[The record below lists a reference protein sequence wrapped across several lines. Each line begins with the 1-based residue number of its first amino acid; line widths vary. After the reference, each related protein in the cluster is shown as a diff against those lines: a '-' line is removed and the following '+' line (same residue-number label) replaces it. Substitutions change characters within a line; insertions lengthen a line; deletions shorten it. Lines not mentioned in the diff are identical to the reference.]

1 MDSLKEHLHTKR
13 PTLSKSSLTTY
24 SSILKNLYIK
34 VFGSN
39 EIDLK
44 KFDETEKILA
54 FLKDVPPNKRKT
66 ILSSLVI
73 ITDKKPYRDLMLE
86 DVRDYNKEI
95 HKQEKT
101 PEQEASW
108 VSTNQ
113 VKDIWEALKK
123 DAELLYK
130 KKTLKP
136 ADLQQI
142 QSYIIISLLGGIFIP
157 PRRSKDYVDF
167 MIKDINKTDDNFLE
181 KNKMIFN
188 SYKTA
193 KTYGQQTI
201 EIPKQLQSILKKWIS
216 VNPTKSLLFDAN
228 MNPLSSVKLNQ
239 RLNKI
244 FDEKKV
250 SVNQLRHTYLTNKFG
265 HTIEQKNSVANTMSE
280 MGSSSNMLDTYVK
293 KDD

>member
-1 MDSLKEHLHTKR
+1 MESLKEHLHKQR
-13 PTLSKSSLTTY
+13 PSLSDSSITTY
-24 SSILKNLYIK
+24 SSILKNLFKKI
-34 VFGSN
+34 FGTG
-39 EIDLK
+39 EIEIK
-44 KFDETEKILA
+44 KFDDTDRVLA

-73 ITDKKPYRDLMLE
+73 ITDKKQYRDLMLE

-113 VKDIWEALKK
+113 VREIWELLKK
-123 DAELLYK
+123 DADLLYK
-130 KKTLKP
+130 KKALKP
-136 ADLQQI
+136 VDLQQI
-142 QSYIIISLLGGIFIP
+142 QSFIIMSLLGGVFIP

-167 MIKDINKTDDNFLE
+167 LIRDADKEHMNYLD
-181 KNKMIFN
+181 KNKMVFN

-193 KTYGQQTI
+193 KTYGQQVVDV
-201 EIPKQLQSILKKWIS
+201 PKPLQSILKKWIS
-216 VNPTKSLLFDAN
+216 VNPTKTLLFDAN

-244 FDEKKV
+244 FDE
-250 SVNQLRHTYLTNKFG
+250 
-265 HTIEQKNSVANTMSE
+265 
-280 MGSSSNMLDTYVK
+280 
-293 KDD
+293 

>member
-1 MDSLKEHLHTKR
+1 MEGLKEYLHNKR

-24 SSILKNLYIK
+24 ASILKNLYIK
-34 VFGSN
+34 VFGTD
-39 EIDLK
+39 EIDFK
-44 KFDETEKILA
+44 KFDETDKVLA
-54 FLKDVPPNKRKT
+54 FLKDIPPNKRKT

-113 VKDIWEALKK
+113 VKEIWEALKK

-130 KKTLKP
+130 KKSLKP

-142 QSYIIISLLGGIFIP
+142 QSFVILSLLGGVLIP

-167 MIKDINKTDDNFLE
+167 VIKDIDKQKDNYLE
-181 KNKMIFN
+181 KNKMFFN

-193 KTYGQQTI
+193 KTYGQQVV
-201 EIPKQLQSILKKWIS
+201 EIPKPLQSILKKWIS
-216 VNPTKSLLFDAN
+216 VNPTKYLLFDAN
-228 MNPLSSVKLNQ
+228 MNNLSSVKLNQ

-265 HTIEQKNSVANTMSE
+265 HTIEQKNAVVNTMTE

-293 KDD
+293 KD